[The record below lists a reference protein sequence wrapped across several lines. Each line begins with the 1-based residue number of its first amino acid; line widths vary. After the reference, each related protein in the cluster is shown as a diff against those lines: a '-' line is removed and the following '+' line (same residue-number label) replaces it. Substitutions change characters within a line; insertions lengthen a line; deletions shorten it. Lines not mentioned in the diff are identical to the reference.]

1 MLSFGRYVF
10 LRFYGFNWMFAWMSL
25 PLLVRV
31 PTWNLSTC
39 KYKWKNRHSS
49 VYKAPSE
56 WTTPGMPERENID
69 FTRIGETTTN
79 REVWW
84 SLVEASSSA
93 RWWSREKRRYSLC
106 EIVYVCFADLV
117 ESIPTQL
124 LYDFHLRVALPH
136 LYCISSDAL
145 VLPTVALHF
154 HSAAMGLLGCGTDNL
169 EGASAEAASPII
181 LLIKGLHSMPLS
193 WPIL

>member
-1 MLSFGRYVF
+1 M
-10 LRFYGFNWMFAWMSL
+10 
-25 PLLVRV
+25 
-31 PTWNLSTC
+31 
-39 KYKWKNRHSS
+39 
-49 VYKAPSE
+49 
-56 WTTPGMPERENID
+56 
-69 FTRIGETTTN
+69 
-79 REVWW
+79 
-84 SLVEASSSA
+84 
-93 RWWSREKRRYSLC
+93 
-106 EIVYVCFADLV
+106 YVCFADLV

-181 LLIKGLHSMPLS
+181 LLIKGLHSMPL
-193 WPIL
+193 